1 MINPLD
7 LEEAFNE
14 YIADLVH
21 NAPDGIISI
30 NLPVLYE
37 LGLLNCEQV
46 PLDQRKLTQY
56 FHVIES
62 NEKVTLFNDKFVIW
76 ILPRIVNE
84 QPSTYTLVGIHEG
97 KKPRLEMV
105 FHTTGVYNTPN
116 FVLRILE
123 HFLLEIQENNDVLG
137 KLEKKM

>member
-7 LEEAFNE
+7 LENAFNE
-14 YIADLVH
+14 YTADLIH
-21 NAPDGIISI
+21 CAPDGIIDI

-37 LGLLNCEQV
+37 LGLLNCEEV
-46 PLDQRKLTQY
+46 PKDQRKLTQH

-62 NEKVTLFNDKFVIW
+62 NEKVTLFNDKFVVW
-76 ILPRIVNE
+76 ILPRIIDE
-84 QPSTYTLVGIHEG
+84 QPTTYTLVGVHQG
-97 KKPRLEMV
+97 KKPDLELV

-123 HFLLEIQENNDVLG
+123 HFLIEIQENNDVLG
-137 KLEKKM
+137 NIEKKM